1 MSAITNRMMVDIRD
15 ENLSEATAF
24 LERAPEASLF
34 LLSKLHAFGPRLGP
48 SLYSGNFQGI
58 RENGKLVAVFCLTR
72 GGSLHVQLGD
82 RIDLARAIVDAAK
95 SETMPIRGVLGEWQ
109 SSKPVWDL
117 LCADGCLRET
127 VASKEVFYR
136 LNLAGSVAPVASV
149 ADVRMLTGHDHDLWE
164 PVCVAFQH
172 ETGEPVLGSRE
183 QRKAAFERSSALGH
197 WWGAFENEQLVSI
210 AAVIALHAPV
220 AQIGAVFTIPER
232 RRLGIS
238 RAVMTRLILDSRD
251 VHRLARLCLFTEE
264 RNTPARQ
271 LYESLGFERFGHFGW
286 FF

>member
-1 MSAITNRMMVDIRD
+1 M
-15 ENLSEATAF
+15 
-24 LERAPEASLF
+24 
-34 LLSKLHAFGPRLGP
+34 
-48 SLYSGNFQGI
+48 
-58 RENGKLVAVFCLTR
+58 
-72 GGSLHVQLGD
+72 QLGN
-82 RIDLARAIVDAAK
+82 RVDLAPAIVEGAK
-95 SETMPIRGVLGEWQ
+95 SDKLPIRGVLGEWQ

-117 LCADGCLRET
+117 LRADGFLRET
-127 VASKEVFYR
+127 VASKELFYR
-136 LNLAGSVAPVASV
+136 LNLTGSFTPVTPV
-149 ADVRMLTGHDHDLWE
+149 VDVRLLTSHDHNLWE

-172 ETGEPVLGSRE
+172 ETGESLLGSRE
-183 QRKAAFERSSALGH
+183 QRKAAFDGSSALGH

-210 AAVIALHAPV
+210 AAVIASYAGL
-220 AQIGAVFTIPER
+220 AQVGAVFTIPER
-232 RRLGIS
+232 RRRGIS

>member
-34 LLSKLHAFGPRLGP
+34 LLSKLGAFGPRLGP

-72 GGSLHVQLGD
+72 AGSLHVQLGD

-95 SETMPIRGVLGEWQ
+95 SEKMPIRGVLGEWQ

-149 ADVRMLTGHDHDLWE
+149 ADVRMLTDHDHDLWE

-172 ETGEPVLGSRE
+172 ETGEPLLGSRE
-183 QRKAAFERSSALGH
+183 QRQAAFERSSALGH

-210 AAVIALHAPV
+210 AAVIALHARV

-232 RRLGIS
+232 RRRGIS